1 MFEKLKLTN
10 LVRSKFIKSTVVNF
24 REMDINKSIGQVIR
38 ESREQKELLLRE
50 VAASLEIDPS
60 LLSKIE
66 LGDKR
71 PTKEQIIHLAQILD
85 VDEKELLI
93 TYLSDRLVYEIR
105 DEELATEAIKVAEQ
119 KIEYLKKSNQI
130 V

>member
-1 MFEKLKLTN
+1 
-10 LVRSKFIKSTVVNF
+10 
-24 REMDINKSIGQVIR
+24 MDINKSIGQVIR
-38 ESREQKELLLRE
+38 ELREQKELLLRE

-66 LGDKR
+66 RGGKR
-71 PTKEQIIHLAQILD
+71 PTKGQIILLAQILD
-85 VDEKELLI
+85 VNKKELLI
-93 TYLSDRLVYEIR
+93 AYLSDRLVYEIR

-119 KIEYLKKSNQI
+119 KIEYLKKTNQI

>member
-1 MFEKLKLTN
+1 
-10 LVRSKFIKSTVVNF
+10 
-24 REMDINKSIGQVIR
+24 MDINKSIGQVIR
-38 ESREQKELLLRE
+38 ELREQKELLLRE

-66 LGDKR
+66 RGGKR
-71 PTKEQIIHLAQILD
+71 PTKEQIILLAQILD
-85 VDEKELLI
+85 VNEKELLI
-93 TYLSDRLVYEIR
+93 AYLSDRLVYEIR

-119 KIEYLKKSNQI
+119 KIEYLKKCNQI